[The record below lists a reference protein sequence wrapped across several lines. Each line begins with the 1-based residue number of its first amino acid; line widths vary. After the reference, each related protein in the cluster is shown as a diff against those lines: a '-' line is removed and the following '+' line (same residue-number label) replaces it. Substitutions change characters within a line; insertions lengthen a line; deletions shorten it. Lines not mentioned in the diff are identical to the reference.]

1 MIPMERFTRHAQEAV
16 VRTQTIAREQGHS
29 TVEPEHLL
37 VALLEQQ
44 GGPVPQALSHL
55 KVDADAIVGAVR
67 RHLSDVARESVGES
81 LYLSRRGRRVMEGA
95 IFAANQAQHR
105 FVGAEHL
112 FLAIL
117 AEAGP
122 GADILQSAGVNA
134 QGVARAF
141 KEMRGEKAV
150 DTPDSEGQY
159 KALERFTVDLT
170 ARAREGQLDPV
181 IGRQDEI
188 LRTMEVL
195 ARRTKNNPV
204 LIGEPGVGK
213 TAIAEGLAQ
222 RIANDEVPE
231 PLQGKRLLALDL
243 TAMLAGSKFRGEFEE
258 RIKAVL

>member
-16 VRTQTIAREQGHS
+16 VRTQSIAHDLGHS

-37 VALLEQQ
+37 VALLEQS

-55 KVDADAIVGAVR
+55 TVDAAALSTALRAQLTETPRGA
-67 RHLSDVARESVGES
+67 VGES
-81 LYLSRRGRRVMEGA
+81 LYLSRRGRHVMEGA

-122 GADILQSAGVNA
+122 GADLLQSAGVNA

-141 KEMRGEKAV
+141 KEMRGEKSM

-181 IGRQDEI
+181 IGREDEI

-213 TAIAEGLAQ
+213 TAIAEGLA
-222 RIANDEVPE
+222 
-231 PLQGKRLLALDL
+231 
-243 TAMLAGSKFRGEFEE
+243 
-258 RIKAVL
+258 